1 MYESQLEVIEAYFL
15 FIRGNCGVAGG
26 SSVQFTSFHF
36 PQTALVAVTLTGSGY
51 NLGHQKGLD

>member
-15 FIRGNCGVAGG
+15 FIRGNSGVAGD
-26 SSVQFTSFHF
+26 SLTSFHF